1 MAKLPKE
8 IWVEIWSLVDFITLQ
23 KSCTVVCK
31 NWFERIRGSTIL
43 SSQMVLN
50 NCQKS
55 LEDINLVLSHW
66 DKLRIVRMSSEMPNV
81 ELLQLAIHPSLEK
94 IIFPKKFELGI
105 WGKVTK
111 VCFDLKHKS
120 SETSIENIVELHL
133 VNFFENCQWKT
144 RGDEVGQPFLK
155 RFKSEDISLEA
166 IACKM
171 LNLETLHVFSDIL
184 VSYIE
189 PEKMKYFASFFRGL
203 QHCKNLSELILPT
216 AFGDYANYTPNIK
229 KLEIKGNSDF
239 PIEELDWIGNLRKLE
254 ILKLD
259 FLRFEDQETD
269 IKDFTAKMFGDLTCL
284 KILELDDCSLMYE
297 PAFLMNML
305 EIIPSLENLT
315 MTTDLG
321 DSFPMN
327 IENLIYVLDSIGNVK
342 NVCIKD
348 DSYPTTFYIT
358 NNKEFQRTL
367 PNNLDEGQIRAIFHT
382 AFDII
387 NKKFSIDATSLGIVD
402 NQYGWSIKKDK
413 GKPPTLTQLPF
424 KCTWMG
430 GFSDTTCTEFFAEK
444 TKWEEHEAEES
455 TWHRFPNP
463 YL

>member
-1 MAKLPKE
+1 M
-8 IWVEIWSLVDFITLQ
+8 
-23 KSCTVVCK
+23 
-31 NWFERIRGSTIL
+31 
-43 SSQMVLN
+43 
-50 NCQKS
+50 
-55 LEDINLVLSHW
+55 
-66 DKLRIVRMSSEMPNV
+66 
-81 ELLQLAIHPSLEK
+81 
-94 IIFPKKFELGI
+94 
-105 WGKVTK
+105 
-111 VCFDLKHKS
+111 
-120 SETSIENIVELHL
+120 
-133 VNFFENCQWKT
+133 NFFENCQWKT
-144 RGDEVGQPFLK
+144 HGNEVGQPFLK

-305 EIIPSLENLT
+305 EIIPSLETLT

-327 IENLIYVLDSIGNVK
+327 IENLIDVLDSIGNVK

-387 NKKFSIDATSLGIVD
+387 NKKFSIDSTSLGIVD